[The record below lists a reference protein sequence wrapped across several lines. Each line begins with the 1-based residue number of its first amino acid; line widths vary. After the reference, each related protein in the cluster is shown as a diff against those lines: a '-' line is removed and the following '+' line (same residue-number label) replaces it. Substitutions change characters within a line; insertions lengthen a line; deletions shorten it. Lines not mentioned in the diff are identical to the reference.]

1 MSVPGIAGSILSGL
15 SNVHTGPTK
24 FQQIR
29 SEFQQLGQDLQSGN
43 LTQAQQDF
51 SALTSN
57 FPGFSQTGAAPASQT
72 STNPL
77 LQAFQQLGQDLQ
89 SGNLQAAQQDFTN
102 IEQTVAQ
109 NAQQSTQRAQG
120 HHHHHH
126 AGNSQNTASGSQQ
139 TNSISQDFSQLA
151 QTLQIGNLQGAQQAF
166 ATLQNDLQQIGGF
179 ITAGSSGS
187 SGGGVPAGGSLNVTA

>member
-1 MSVPGIAGSILSGL
+1 MSVAGIASSILSGL
-15 SNVHTGPTK
+15 SNIHTGPTK

-43 LTQAQQDF
+43 LTQAQQDYT
-51 SALTSN
+51 ALTSN
-57 FPGFSQTGAAPASQT
+57 LPGFSQTS
-72 STNPL
+72 SNPL

-102 IEQTVAQ
+102 IEQTAAQ
-109 NAQQSTQRAQG
+109 NAQESTQQIGG

-126 AGNSQNTASGSQQ
+126 HVEGSQDSSSSSSTSQQ
-139 TNSISQDFSQLA
+139 TNSIAKDFSQLG
-151 QTLQIGNLQGAQQAF
+151 QTLQIGNLQGAQRAF

-179 ITAGSSGS
+179 ITAGSAGAS
-187 SGGGVPAGGSLNVTA
+187 SGGVPAGGSLNVTA

>member
-1 MSVPGIAGSILSGL
+1 MSVAGIASSILSGL

-51 SALTSN
+51 SALTNN
-57 FPGFSQTGAAPASQT
+57 FPGFSQTGAAPASQA

-77 LQAFQQLGQDLQ
+77 LQAFQQLGHDLQ
-89 SGNLQAAQQDFTN
+89 SANLQAAQQDFTN
-102 IEQTVAQ
+102 IEQTVEQ
-109 NAQQSTQRAQG
+109 NVQQSTQRAQG

-126 AGNSQNTASGSQQ
+126 VGNSQSTVSGSQQ

-151 QTLQIGNLQGAQQAF
+151 QTLQTDNLQGAQQAF

-179 ITAGSSGS
+179 ITAGSSGT

>member
-1 MSVPGIAGSILSGL
+1 MSVAGIPSSILSGL

-43 LTQAQQDF
+43 LNQAQQDF

-57 FPGFSQTGAAPASQT
+57 FPGFSQTGAAPASRD
-72 STNPL
+72 SANPL
-77 LQAFQQLGQDLQ
+77 LQAFRQLGQDLQ

-102 IEQTVAQ
+102 IEQSAAQ
-109 NAQQSTQRAQG
+109 YAQQTTQRAQR

-126 AGNSQNTASGSQQ
+126 VENSRSIVSGSQQ
-139 TNSISQDFSQLA
+139 TNSIAQDFSQLG

-179 ITAGSSGS
+179 ITAESSGT
-187 SGGGVPAGGSLNVTA
+187 SGGGAPARGSLNVTA